1 MEDRDT
7 AGKRSI
13 LRRNKDSV
21 QRDSGDGVM
30 YGIVMG
36 RVTDIKDPL
45 KHNRI
50 KARFQFQFDDE
61 TVEQE
66 SDWLGEF
73 TLWAGPTNMN
83 RGRVFGF
90 DKPLPEVGSLVGIFF
105 NGGDIHDGWWFGQP
119 RYGQDDT
126 GAPRVEKDKHT
137 DWSLRASL
145 QNGFEFG
152 VDTDGNTYLVVPGNL
167 RVKVQVDTF
176 LSSRGKFSII
186 AATTRLLALG
196 VLRLLGVTIDKTPY
210 PRPDEKQE
218 LDEMMLDT
226 MKGPPGRKD
235 PKIGK
240 IKELE

>member
-1 MEDRDT
+1 MSHRDT

-13 LRRNKDSV
+13 LRRNRDNV
-21 QRDSGDGVM
+21 QKESQDGM
-30 YGIVMG
+30 LFGIYMG
-36 RVTDIKDPL
+36 RCTDNKDPL

-50 KARFQFQFDDE
+50 KVRFQFQFDDQ

-73 TLWAGPTNMN
+73 TLWAGPTNMK

-119 RYGQDDT
+119 RYLQDDT
-126 GAPRVEKDKHT
+126 GAPRLEKDQYI
-137 DWSLRASL
+137 DWNIRASL
-145 QNGFEFG
+145 QNGFEAG
-152 VDTDGNTYLVVPGNL
+152 VDTDGNTYVVVPGNL
-167 RVKVQVDTF
+167 RVKVQCDTF
-176 LSSRGKFSII
+176 LSSRGKFSIL
-186 AATTRLLALG
+186 AATSRFLALG

-210 PRPDEKQE
+210 PRPDEQQE

-226 MKGPPGRKD
+226 MIGPPGRKD

-240 IKELE
+240 IKDLE

>member
-1 MEDRDT
+1 MDFNK
-7 AGKRSI
+7 APGKRNFYQ
-13 LRRNKDSV
+13 RRHGVV
-21 QRDSGDGVM
+21 QKESLDGRLF
-30 YGIVMG
+30 GIYMG
-36 RVTDIKDPL
+36 RVTDIDDPL

-50 KARFQFQFDDE
+50 KATFQFQFD
-61 TVEQE
+61 VESAQME
-66 SDWLGEF
+66 SDWLGEIC
-73 TLWAGPTNMN
+73 LWAGPTNME

-126 GAPRVEKDKHT
+126 GAPRVEKDKHR

-152 VDTDGNTYLVVPGNL
+152 VDTDGNTYMVVPGNL

-176 LSSRGKFSII
+176 LSSRGKFSI
-186 AATTRLLALG
+186 AALTSRYIALG

-210 PRPDEKQE
+210 PRSDEAQE
-218 LDEMMLDT
+218 LREMTIDAL
-226 MKGPPGRKD
+226 KGPPGRKD

-240 IKELE
+240 IKELD